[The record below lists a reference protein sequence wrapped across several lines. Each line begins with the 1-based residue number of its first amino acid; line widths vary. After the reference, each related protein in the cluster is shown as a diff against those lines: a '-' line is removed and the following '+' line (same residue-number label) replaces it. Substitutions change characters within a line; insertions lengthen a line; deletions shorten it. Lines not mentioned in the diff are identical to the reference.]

1 MSYQDGFWQKF
12 VFGGVSCMVPLPL
25 MNPIEVVKIRLQI
38 QGELSANAPR
48 KYRGFFHGILQIAR
62 DESIAGLYKG
72 FTPALMREGVYS
84 SMRAGF
90 YEPLKY
96 LLGEDPAKGGLPFYK
111 KVIAGA
117 VAGACGAFV
126 ATPTDV
132 VKVQMQAEGKVDKP
146 RYRSTYDA
154 FSTIYKTEGIRGLY
168 KGALPTTQRAFVLSA
183 AMMPT
188 YDHTKHYLLEKGWVR
203 EESVWAHIISGMTA
217 GFVMATATS
226 PIDVVKTRIMN
237 QKLAHQSGQHV
248 GHVYTGSMDC
258 FIRTL
263 KAEGPL
269 GFYKGLV
276 PNFLRL
282 GPHTLLSFVVY
293 EQLRRLSGI
302 RPM

>member
-1 MSYQDGFWQKF
+1 MPPK
-12 VFGGVSCMVPLPL
+12 
-25 MNPIEVVKIRLQI
+25 
-38 QGELSANAPR
+38 
-48 KYRGFFHGILQIAR
+48 KYRGFLHGIVQIAT
-62 DESIAGLYKG
+62 DETIFGLYKG

-90 YEPLKY
+90 YEPIKY
-96 LLGEDPAKGGLPFYK
+96 FLGEDPTKGGLPFYR

-117 VAGACGAFV
+117 VAGAFGAFI

-132 VKVQMQAEGKVDKP
+132 VKVQMQAEGKVPVP
-146 RYRSTYDA
+146 RYRNTYDA
-154 FSTIYKTEGIRGLY
+154 FSTIWKKEGIRGLY
-168 KGALPTTQRAFVLSA
+168 KGALPTTQRAFVISG

-188 YDHTKHYLLEKGWVR
+188 YDHTKHYIIEKGWVS
-203 EESVWAHIISGMTA
+203 EDSILSHVISGMTA

-237 QKLAHQSGQHV
+237 QKLASQTGQTV
-248 GHVYTGSMDC
+248 GGHIYTGSLDC
-258 FIRTL
+258 FVRTM

-269 GFYKGLV
+269 GFYKGFV

-293 EQLRRLSGI
+293 EQLRRMSGI

>member
-1 MSYQDGFWQKF
+1 
-12 VFGGVSCMVPLPL
+12 MVPLPV

-48 KYRGFFHGILQIAR
+48 KYRGMFHGIAQIAR
-62 DESIAGLYKG
+62 DETIAGLYKG
-72 FTPALMREGVYS
+72 FTPALMREGVYA

-96 LLGEDPAKGGLPFYK
+96 ILGEDASKGGLPFYK

-117 VAGACGAFV
+117 VAGGCGAFV

-132 VKVQMQAEGKVDKP
+132 VKVQMQAEGKVAIP
-146 RYRSTYDA
+146 RYKNTYDA
-154 FSTIYKTEGIRGLY
+154 FSTIWKKEGIRGLY

-188 YDHTKHYLLEKGWVR
+188 YDHTKHYILEKGWVS
-203 EESVWAHIISGMTA
+203 EDNYLSHVISGMTA

-226 PIDVVKTRIMN
+226 PIDVIKTRIMN
-237 QKLAHQSGQHV
+237 QKLASQAGKDV
-248 GHVYTGSMDC
+248 GYMYAGSWDC
-258 FIRTL
+258 FIRTV
-263 KAEGPL
+263 KAEGPFGL
-269 GFYKGLV
+269 YKGLV

-293 EQLRRLSGI
+293 ERLRSMSGI